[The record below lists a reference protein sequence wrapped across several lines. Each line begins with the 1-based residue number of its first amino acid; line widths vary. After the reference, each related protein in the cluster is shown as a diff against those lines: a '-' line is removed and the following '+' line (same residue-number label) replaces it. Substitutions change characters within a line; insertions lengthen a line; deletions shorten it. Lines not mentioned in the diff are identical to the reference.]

1 MRRPPP
7 GRPGPTDPLLS
18 DPLLSA
24 PPRPDWATSP
34 AGVRAAVDPCLGSPV
49 VRAVT
54 ARGGFSPGV
63 GSRLLTADGLWV
75 FARDGGVARA
85 LSPSS
90 AARRMGSTY
99 SASRAIVPTARTMSK
114 PWLVSLSN
122 ARREFR
128 RW

>member
-1 MRRPPP
+1 M
-7 GRPGPTDPLLS
+7 
-18 DPLLSA
+18 
-24 PPRPDWATSP
+24 P
-34 AGVRAAVDPCLGSPV
+34 AGVRAAVDRRLGSPV

-63 GSRLLTADGLWV
+63 ASRLLTADGLRV

-114 PWLVSLSN
+114 ACSMVKS
-122 ARREFR
+122 ARAWWAACAGGEQGPTGGQHPVAATAEDGV
-128 RW
+128 